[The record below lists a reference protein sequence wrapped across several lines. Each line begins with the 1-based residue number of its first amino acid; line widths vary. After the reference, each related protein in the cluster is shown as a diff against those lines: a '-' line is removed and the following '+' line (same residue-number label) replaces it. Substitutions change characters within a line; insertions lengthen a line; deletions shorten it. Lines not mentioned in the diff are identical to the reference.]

1 MAKAFRSIAPVI
13 LSVALLALTA
23 CSGGNSGLSAPG
35 NTIQTLPNSP
45 QTAAVA
51 GSNSNRDLFT
61 SDTVSVL
68 NQLDNKQ
75 TIGSTV
81 DPTNGDQNPYG
92 LDVAKV
98 NNGLF
103 EAGDLVVCNF
113 NDRANIQGNGTT
125 IIALHPRP
133 GSQPVR
139 VAQNHSLKGCDW
151 IALAPDD
158 TIWAA
163 AFVSN
168 ENPILDTFGNLLT
181 ELSNGPWHRPFGQA
195 FSPTAGPFGGGAF
208 YETNAADGSLVRVN
222 LTSGPFTFD
231 IIATGF
237 AVNHGAPGGILGP
250 SGMEYDVQ
258 HDRLYIVDGA
268 DNTLVAFNGVSSI
281 PAGGIVV
288 HGKTFS
294 GPFAGRAHLIFA
306 GPPLNGPISAALLP
320 GGHLVLGNT
329 LDPAGKNLM
338 VEITPAGKMLAVKN
352 VDTGAA
358 GAIFGMVAT
367 GATLHDTKLYF
378 NDDNDNTVK
387 VLTP

>member
-1 MAKAFRSIAPVI
+1 MANAFRSIVPVT
-13 LSVALLALTA
+13 LSAALLALTA

-45 QTAAVA
+45 QTAAA

-139 VAQNHSLKGCDW
+139 VAQSHALKGCDW

-163 AFVSN
+163 AFVAN

-208 YETNAADGSLVRVN
+208 YETNAADGSLVRIN

-258 HDRLYIVDGA
+258 HDRLCP
-268 DNTLVAFNGVSSI
+268 
-281 PAGGIVV
+281 PAR
-288 HGKTFS
+288 
-294 GPFAGRAHLIFA
+294 PQR
-306 GPPLNGPISAALLP
+306 
-320 GGHLVLGNT
+320 
-329 LDPAGKNLM
+329 
-338 VEITPAGKMLAVKN
+338 
-352 VDTGAA
+352 
-358 GAIFGMVAT
+358 
-367 GATLHDTKLYF
+367 
-378 NDDNDNTVK
+378 
-387 VLTP
+387 

>member
-1 MAKAFRSIAPVI
+1 MANAYRFVVPVT
-13 LSVALLALTA
+13 LSAALLAFTA
-23 CSGGNSGLSAPG
+23 CSGGNMGSSAPG
-35 NTIQTLPNSP
+35 NAMQPLTTSHQ
-45 QTAAVA
+45 AVVA
-51 GSNSNRDLFT
+51 GANADRDLFT
-61 SDTVSVL
+61 NDNVSVL
-68 NQLDNKQ
+68 KQLNDKA

-81 DPTNGDQNPYG
+81 DPINGDQNPYG

-98 NNGLF
+98 NNGIF
-103 EAGDLVVCNF
+103 DPGDLVVCNF

-133 GSQPVR
+133 GSKPIH

-163 AFVSN
+163 SFVAN
-168 ENPILDTFGNLLT
+168 ENPIFDTNGNLLT
-181 ELSNGPWHRPFGQA
+181 EISNGPWHRPFGQT
-195 FSPTAGPFGGGAF
+195 FSPTAGPFGAGAF
-208 YETNAADGSLVRVN
+208 YVTNAGDGSLVRIN

-250 SGMEYDVQ
+250 TGMQYDAE

-268 DNTLVAFNGVSSI
+268 DNTLVAFRGVSSI
-281 PAGGIVV
+281 PASGIVV

-294 GPFAGRAHLIFA
+294 GPFANRARLIYA
-306 GPPLNGPISAALLP
+306 GPPLNGPISSALLA

-329 LDPAGKNLM
+329 LDPAGQNLM
-338 VEITPAGKMLAVKN
+338 VEITPSGHVLAVKN
-352 VDTGAA
+352 VDTGAG

-367 GATLHDTKLYF
+367 GTGPNDTNLYF

-387 VLTP
+387 VLSR